1 MVSLNTI
8 ITLGGIGAAYV
19 LFTKLGGG
27 AGIGS
32 AIGSQ
37 ISGFTEALGGQVTQA
52 FNKFGN
58 LVETPQSNAPNT
70 AARVVEELELGNYV
84 TNIPDAPVGEVG
96 LTPTQTSALSYAGF
110 IQENNIGGTINLRT
124 NEFKNAYGIQPLDFT
139 FNGSGGINTG
149 AIGLSNETLNAQAA
163 LSKKYGIPTFD
174 TQGNLSTFAGQITGK
189 ATPQQKQQ
197 LSDLTGGLLG

>member
-8 ITLGGIGAAYV
+8 ITLGGIGAAYL

-70 AARVVEELELGNYV
+70 AARVVEELDLGNYV

-96 LTPTQTSALSYAGF
+96 LTPQQKGGLAFAGF
-110 IQENNIGGTINLRT
+110 LEDNNLGGTINLRT
-124 NEFKNAYGIQPLDFT
+124 NEFENAYGVQPLDFT
-139 FNGSGGINTG
+139 INGSGGINTG
-149 AIGLSNETLNAQAA
+149 AVGLSNATLNAQAA
-163 LSKKYGIPTFD
+163 LSKKFGIPTFD
-174 TQGNLSTFAGQITGK
+174 TQGNLSTFGGLITGEYN
-189 ATPQQKQQ
+189 
-197 LSDLTGGLLG
+197 G

>member
-8 ITLGGIGAAYV
+8 ITLGGIGAAYL

-52 FNKFGN
+52 FNRFGN

-70 AARVVEELELGNYV
+70 AARVVEELELYRSRNLYPILRALIYIIDTMRKHKLVWGVGRGSSVASYV
-84 TNIPDAPVGEVG
+84 
-96 LTPTQTSALSYAGF
+96 LY
-110 IQENNIGGTINLRT
+110 
-124 NEFKNAYGIQPLDFT
+124 
-139 FNGSGGINTG
+139 
-149 AIGLSNETLNAQAA
+149 
-163 LSKKYGIPTFD
+163 
-174 TQGNLSTFAGQITGK
+174 
-189 ATPQQKQQ
+189 
-197 LSDLTGGLLG
+197 LLGIHKVDSLKYNLNIKEFLKDE